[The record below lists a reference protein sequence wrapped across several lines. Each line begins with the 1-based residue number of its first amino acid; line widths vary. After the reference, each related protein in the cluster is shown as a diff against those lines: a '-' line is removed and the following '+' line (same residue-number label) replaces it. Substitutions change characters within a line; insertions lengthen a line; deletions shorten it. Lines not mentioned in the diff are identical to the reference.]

1 MGSFAWLFPILLLT
15 HITLAVSLLLP
26 SVVLPFTMRLRGG
39 EQLAQPGRVARGLQW
54 LQRNGTAIIGAG
66 LALTGLGMV
75 LILGP
80 QLLGQPWLLLALGL
94 YATSLLV
101 AFFIQR
107 PGVARLLRL
116 QPDASE
122 ESRQRWREWAR
133 RQRYVSY
140 VMAGLIGLIG
150 FLMMTKPQL

>member
-1 MGSFAWLFPILLLT
+1 MGSLAWLFPILLVA
-15 HITLAVSLLLP
+15 HISLAIALLLP
-26 SVVLPFTMRLRGG
+26 SVVLPFTLRLRGG
-39 EQLAQPGRVARGLQW
+39 RMSTEPGRATRGLQW
-54 LQRNGTAIIGAG
+54 LQRNGSTVIGAG
-66 LALTGLGMV
+66 LALTGLGLV
-75 LILGP
+75 LVLGP

-107 PGVARLLRL
+107 PGVASLLRI
-116 QPDASE
+116 QPDSSE
-122 ESRQRWREWAR
+122 ESRKRWREWAR